1 LKENEVHTLAMVVDK
16 EEGYKFFLN
25 GELVLHDETTERKF
39 MSNVYAPNS
48 AQLGRTERA
57 GGANNYHFNGAIDFA
72 EVHSKPLSDQNLID
86 ITGVT
91 AAEKIEN
98 PLPDDAMITDP
109 FSVFH
114 PGLYDSNAYRIP
126 ALYNTLD
133 GTLIAGIDKRIN
145 HAGDAPADIDIMVR
159 RSLDQGD
166 TWENE
171 GVMVNEYP
179 GNAANIDQVLVQD
192 KDTKRIYSLVL
203 AFPEGGGFPTAE
215 QGTGFVTIDG
225 NEYMALDNEDGE
237 EYTVRENGV
246 VFDDNH
252 EATDDTVDKVSNLY
266 LNGEKISNVLLNE
279 SPLKVAKTS
288 FLELWHSD
296 DEGETWEGPR

>member
-1 LKENEVHTLAMVVDK
+1 
-16 EEGYKFFLN
+16 KFFLN

-98 PLPDDAMITDP
+98 PSPDDAMITYP
-109 FSVFH
+109 FSFFH

-171 GVMVNEYP
+171 GVMVNEY
-179 GNAANIDQVLVQD
+179 
-192 KDTKRIYSLVL
+192 
-203 AFPEGGGFPTAE
+203 
-215 QGTGFVTIDG
+215 
-225 NEYMALDNEDGE
+225 
-237 EYTVRENGV
+237 
-246 VFDDNH
+246 
-252 EATDDTVDKVSNLY
+252 
-266 LNGEKISNVLLNE
+266 
-279 SPLKVAKTS
+279 
-288 FLELWHSD
+288 
-296 DEGETWEGPR
+296 

>member
-1 LKENEVHTLAMVVDK
+1 W
-16 EEGYKFFLN
+16 
-25 GELVLHDETTERKF
+25 
-39 MSNVYAPNS
+39 S
-48 AQLGRTERA
+48 
-57 GGANNYHFNGAIDFA
+57 
-72 EVHSKPLSDQNLID
+72 
-86 ITGVT
+86 
-91 AAEKIEN
+91 
-98 PLPDDAMITDP
+98 
-109 FSVFH
+109 FSVFA
-114 PGLYDSNAYRIP
+114 PCLIVFNVVRMAAFANSVDGRLIGCMDKGSNS
-126 ALYNTLD
+126 
-133 GTLIAGIDKRIN
+133 G
-145 HAGDAPADIDIMVR
+145 GDAPADIDIMVR

-225 NEYMALDNEDGE
+225 NEYMALYNEDGE

-252 EATDDTVDKVSNLY
+252 EATDYTVDKVRNLY

-279 SPLKVAKTS
+279 SPLK
-288 FLELWHSD
+288 
-296 DEGETWEGPR
+296 